1 MKKEDIS
8 SVVTNILTEYVSDK
22 ELEIYRVQYKKEGPD
37 WVLRVLID
45 KPMGAKSEYININ
58 ECEAVTR
65 YLNDKLDEID
75 IIEKSYRLEVSSPG
89 LDRELIKESDYIRF
103 AGRPVKVKTYEQ
115 INGNKQFTGLLIG
128 KEDTVVTIET
138 DGETI
143 EIPEK
148 KIAKINLEIV
158 F

>member
-37 WVLRVLID
+37 RVLRVIID
-45 KPMGAKSEYININ
+45 KPMGVKSEYINIS

-75 IIEKSYRLEVSSPG
+75 IIERSYRLEVSSPG
-89 LDRELIKESDYIRF
+89 LDRELIKDSDYVRF
-103 AGRPVKVKTYEQ
+103 AGRLVQVKTYEQ
-115 INGNKQFTGLLIG
+115 INGNKKFTGLLIG
-128 KEDTVVTIET
+128 KDDAVVTIEI
-138 DGETI
+138 DGEKI

-148 KIAKINLEIV
+148 KIAKINLQIA